1 MSEKECFNVS
11 QGVLHVENVSCT
23 ELVKA
28 YGTPLYVTSMKAL
41 NLNMDLCF
49 RAFKKANF
57 KVRSLYAVKA
67 NNNLT
72 ILKLIARRGFGA
84 DVFSDG
90 ELYMALLA
98 GFEKSYVLFN
108 GNSKSDE
115 EVKMGVEANVPFSV
129 DSIDELYTIS
139 QTAKDLNRE
148 VKIAFRINP
157 DISPE
162 THPKIAT
169 GLKTSKFGIPW
180 KDAVKAYE
188 LAIKCPHVQVSGI
201 HCHIGSQITDT
212 APFVEAIERMFE
224 VAKEVEKLG
233 VDIEFIDIGGGL
245 GIDYES
251 GSTPAVKDFAD
262 RIIPAFEKGLEK
274 INSQPEL
281 WIEPGRSIVGNT
293 TILLTKVNAVKR
305 AYKNFVAVDAG
316 FNLLIRPAMYDAY
329 HRIAVANKMDKQ
341 PEEVYT
347 VVGPICES
355 GDILAKD
362 RKLPKVEKGDIIAI
376 FDTGAYGFSMSSQYN
391 GRRRCAELLVSG
403 EKVYVTRERERYS
416 DLIANQVVPAEL
428 F

>member
-1 MSEKECFNVS
+1 MVEECFNVR
-11 QGVLHVENVSCT
+11 QGVLHVENVSCL
-23 ELVKA
+23 ELVKK

-41 NLNMDLCF
+41 NSNMDSYF
-49 RAFKKANF
+49 RAFEKAKF
-57 KVRSLYAVKA
+57 KVRFLYAVKA

-72 ILKLIARRGFGA
+72 LLKLIARKGFGA

-90 ELYMALLA
+90 ELYMALLS
-98 GFEKSYVLFN
+98 GFEKNYVLFN

-115 EVKMGVEANVPFSV
+115 EIKMGVEAGVPFSV
-129 DSIDELYTIS
+129 DSIDELYAIS
-139 QTAKDLNRE
+139 QIARDLNRE

-180 KDAVKAYE
+180 KDAVSAYE
-188 LAIKCPHVQVSGI
+188 LAVKCPNVRVSGI

-212 APFVEAIERMFE
+212 TPFVEAIERMFE
-224 VAKEVEKLG
+224 VAEEVEKLG
-233 VDIEFIDIGGGL
+233 ADLDFIDIGGGL
-245 GIDYES
+245 GIDYE
-251 GSTPAVKDFAD
+251 GKGVPAVEDFAD
-262 RIIPAFEKGLEK
+262 RIIPVFEKGLEK
-274 INSQPEL
+274 IKSQPEL

-293 TILLTKVNAVKR
+293 TILLTRVNAVKK
-305 AYKNFVAVDAG
+305 AYRNFVAVDAG

-329 HRIAVANKMDKQ
+329 HRVAVANKMDRP

-362 RKLPKVEKGDIIAI
+362 RKLPKIEKGDIIAV

-391 GRRRCAELLVSG
+391 GRRRCAELLVNG